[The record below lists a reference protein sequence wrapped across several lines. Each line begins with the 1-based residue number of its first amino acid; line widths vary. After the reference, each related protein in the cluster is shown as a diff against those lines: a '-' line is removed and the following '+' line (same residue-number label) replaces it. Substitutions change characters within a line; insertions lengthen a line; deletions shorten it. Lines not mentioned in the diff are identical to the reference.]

1 MSAKFPRG
9 GGANPFSAI
18 RLCSVRV
25 NIFSVM
31 SHFPINMGC
40 TSRALNIKMDSN
52 MPIGSR
58 DPYPSTHGRERSGSV
73 VECLTSLETEG
84 PRVLESLIGVIVLC
98 L

>member
-1 MSAKFPRG
+1 
-9 GGANPFSAI
+9 
-18 RLCSVRV
+18 
-25 NIFSVM
+25 
-31 SHFPINMGC
+31 
-40 TSRALNIKMDSN
+40 

-98 L
+98 LSARHIYPSLVLAQHRKNRPDVTKISLSGT